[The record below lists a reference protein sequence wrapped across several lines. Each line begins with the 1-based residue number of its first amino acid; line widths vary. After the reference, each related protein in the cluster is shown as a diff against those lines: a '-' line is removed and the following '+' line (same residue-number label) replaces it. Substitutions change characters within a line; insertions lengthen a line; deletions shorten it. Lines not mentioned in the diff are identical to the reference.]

1 MTISLTITEHAYER
15 SKERLGFDR
24 TVTDKIAHKAFND
37 GINHGQAKGRLGK
50 YFDKLYFEYKTANN
64 IRVYGENIFLFNKTT
79 LLTVYQLPH
88 DLKKL
93 AQKSK
98 LCAEK

>member
-1 MTISLTITEHAYER
+1 MPGITITQHAYDR

-24 TVTDKIAHKAFND
+24 PATDKMALKAFTD
-37 GINHGQAKGRLGK
+37 GVAHGQAKGRLK
-50 YFDKLYFEYKTANN
+50 RYFDKLYLEYKNANN
-64 IRVYGENIFLFNKTT
+64 VRVYGENIFLFSGST
-79 LLTVYQLPH
+79 LITVYQLPH

-98 LCAEK
+98 A